1 MKAKLGDIVVNYSV
15 MGEGPPVVFVHGLA
29 EDRSS
34 WTHVRDKLS
43 NYRTYAYD
51 LRGHGETSLGV
62 EDGSLAQLGG
72 DLVRF
77 LEIVSG
83 PAVCVGYSLGGT
95 VVLWAAA
102 ERPDLVRRAVVAGT
116 SSVVGRRA
124 AEFFDQRIRTLLTD
138 PAAFAKDLRSD
149 TAAQLI
155 VMPDQV
161 DAVTGRRLAAVGTGG
176 GYVNAARAMQR
187 LASEPLTSLLPRVS
201 CRVDIIGGEKDS
213 FCPPKAAALLMSELS
228 DASYHEIS
236 GAGHLMSVDNPGAY
250 LHAIKQSLDRSF
262 QA

>member
-102 ERPDLVRRAVVAGT
+102 E
-116 SSVVGRRA
+116 
-124 AEFFDQRIRTLLTD
+124 
-138 PAAFAKDLRSD
+138 
-149 TAAQLI
+149 
-155 VMPDQV
+155 
-161 DAVTGRRLAAVGTGG
+161 
-176 GYVNAARAMQR
+176 
-187 LASEPLTSLLPRVS
+187 
-201 CRVDIIGGEKDS
+201 
-213 FCPPKAAALLMSELS
+213 
-228 DASYHEIS
+228 
-236 GAGHLMSVDNPGAY
+236 
-250 LHAIKQSLDRSF
+250 
-262 QA
+262 